1 MKYIEKYLD
10 YLKVVKKYSD
20 KTILSYYDDLI
31 EYNEF
36 LGNNFKNILNIDMD
50 ITKEYLKYLYDRGIN
65 KNSISRKLSS
75 IRGFYNYLVK
85 EEILTSS
92 PFNSIPNPKKDLYL
106 PKFLNE
112 EELNKIFSVCSEN
125 TPSDERDT
133 LIIELLYATGIR
145 VSELVNIKVKDID
158 RTNKSIKVLGKG
170 DKERIVLYN
179 NHTSRALD
187 IYLSDAYHIFNKK
200 SSEYLILNH
209 NGGKLSE
216 RYVRMIID
224 KLVRKANLD
233 IKISPHTIRHTFAT
247 DMLEEGADLMTVKE
261 LLGHE
266 SLNTT
271 SIYTHITNEQIK
283 KTYNM
288 AHPTDIIKTYYNYKE
303 KNMNVLIMKP
313 GDDKK
318 AGSKIQNRAGAELS
332 TDYVVPSN
340 VDIYNLIAYHLIEN
354 NTDCIIVD
362 EAQFLTPKQ
371 VDELTEVVDEFNIP
385 VLCYGLR
392 ADAFSHAFPGS
403 QRLFE
408 VADRLEELKAICKC
422 GEKATFNL
430 RLNKV
435 NDEYIPVFEGE
446 QISIDGI
453 DADYD
458 SVCRPCY
465 KKLRRQYGKKKEE
478 K

>member
-10 YLKVVKKYSD
+10 YLKVVKKYSN

-36 LGNNFKNILNIDMD
+36 LGNNFKNILNIDIN
-50 ITKEYLKYLYDRGIN
+50 ITKEYLKYLYERGIN

-106 PKFLNE
+106 PKFLNDK
-112 EELNKIFSVCSEN
+112 ELNKIFSVCSEN
-125 TPSDERDT
+125 TTSEERDT

-145 VSELVNIKVKDID
+145 VSELINIKVKDID

-187 IYLSDAYHIFNKK
+187 IYLNDAYHIFNKK
-200 SSEYLILNH
+200 NSEYLILNH
-209 NGGKLSE
+209 NGGKLSD

-288 AHPTDIIKTYYNYKE
+288 AHPRA
-303 KNMNVLIMKP
+303 
-313 GDDKK
+313 KK
-318 AGSKIQNRAGAELS
+318 
-332 TDYVVPSN
+332 
-340 VDIYNLIAYHLIEN
+340 
-354 NTDCIIVD
+354 
-362 EAQFLTPKQ
+362 
-371 VDELTEVVDEFNIP
+371 
-385 VLCYGLR
+385 
-392 ADAFSHAFPGS
+392 
-403 QRLFE
+403 
-408 VADRLEELKAICKC
+408 
-422 GEKATFNL
+422 
-430 RLNKV
+430 
-435 NDEYIPVFEGE
+435 
-446 QISIDGI
+446 
-453 DADYD
+453 
-458 SVCRPCY
+458 
-465 KKLRRQYGKKKEE
+465 
-478 K
+478 